1 MELKTVA
8 QMSDLEDA
16 IMESSLA
23 PKTQRWFQMI
33 CQAKFRS
40 NCIGEY
46 IVGVF
51 TGGLYQGEVV
61 KVDGEN
67 VTVDFLKPVFLKQN
81 NEESS

>member
-1 MELKTVA
+1 
-8 QMSDLEDA
+8 
-16 IMESSLA
+16 
-23 PKTQRWFQMI
+23 MI

-46 IVGVF
+46 VVGVF

-81 NEESS
+81 NEESCLWKIPPEYHADRQAYA